1 MQTGGYTEMTSA
13 INPYPATVANGLDT
27 LNVARLGAQYTH
39 LFNGNIE
46 VNVSGGVAYGFGAG
60 SGAAVN
66 VYDFGP
72 IAPTRFRTRPGSS
85 TARASA
91 IASTTTWSLTPS

>member
-1 MQTGGYTEMTSA
+1 MQTGGYAEAMAA
-13 INPYPATVANGLDT
+13 INPYPETVPPGLDT
-27 LNVARLGAQYTH
+27 LNVARIGGQYTH

-60 SGAAVN
+60 SGTFVD

-72 IAPTRFRTRPGSS
+72 IAPNARISRT
-85 TARASA
+85 
-91 IASTTTWSLTPS
+91 